1 MDPLNIWQNWE
12 YLWQIVRVRDYMA
25 NSYLFALY
33 EGPVMTVAYGG
44 WPWLHLA
51 LAALYYLMLLRLGS
65 TSDAYVKY
73 HGGDKDI
80 LTYMYWLPL
89 ILVPYLFV
97 ATVGGARLATY
108 KEIGRANPTL
118 IPMTLP
124 PRPAVLPQAQ
134 WGRIYER
141 NSPYVVPR
149 HRAEPTYEMNLAARY
164 LRTFLDFFI
173 LFTPLPLL
181 FIWGLAALFPRV
193 LFSFAYARE
202 MRRPHLPTEIV
213 NRALSGGHIDNTAL
227 ANVLTQSTAPV
238 VRDSL
243 ADKIERERLTA
254 LANRLQSDTTA
265 LNDKLSKETEIARLV
280 VSHARKREELAD
292 MENKLRDMGVKR
304 DG

>member
-1 MDPLNIWQNWE
+1 MVYTIWENWE
-12 YLWQIVRVRDYMA
+12 YLWQIIRVRDYMA

-33 EGPVMTVAYGG
+33 EGPVMRVAYGG

-73 HGGDKDI
+73 HGGDKDT
-80 LTYMYWLPL
+80 LTLMCWLPL
-89 ILVPYLFV
+89 ILVPYLLV

-134 WGRIYER
+134 WGRIQER
-141 NSPYVVPR
+141 NSPYLVPNA
-149 HRAEPTYEMNLAARY
+149 RAVPVYEMNLAARY

-181 FIWGLAALFPRV
+181 FIAGLATLFPRV

-202 MRRPHLPTEIV
+202 IARPHVPTDIV
-213 NRALSGGHIDNTAL
+213 NSALSGARIDGPKL
-227 ANVLTQSTAPV
+227 ANALSPTLAPV

-243 ADKIERERLTA
+243 GDKIERERLTA
-254 LANRLQSDTTA
+254 LADRLQRDTA
-265 LNDKLSKETEIARLV
+265 RLDDKISKEAEIARLV
-280 VSHARKREELAD
+280 VDHARKRGELAD
-292 MENKLRDMGVKR
+292 MEKRLRNMGVKR